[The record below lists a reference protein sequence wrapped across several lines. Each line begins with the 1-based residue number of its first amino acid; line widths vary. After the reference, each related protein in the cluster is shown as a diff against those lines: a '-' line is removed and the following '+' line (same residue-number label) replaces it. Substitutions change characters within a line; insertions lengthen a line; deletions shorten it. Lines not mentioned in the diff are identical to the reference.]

1 MQYPS
6 LTDKQ
11 QDLFDQIVEHVKSHD
26 RWPTMQEL
34 MDVLG
39 LSSPNSV
46 TQLYKSLIDKHY
58 IIKSGWGEYDFHPVQ
73 KYRLRDARSDEE
85 QGVPIVGL
93 ITAGGLQEAV
103 EEDLGRVTLQSLL
116 PNYENMKAVVVSGQ
130 SMQEAGINDGDIVL
144 LARTELFDGDI
155 GAVRYRGET
164 SLKRIYRTP
173 NGMKLVP
180 ENKAYEPIILYPGD
194 MEEVHIIGKYVGHIN
209 EKGLH
214 KV

>member
-1 MQYPS
+1 MKYPS

-11 QDLFDQIVEHVKSHD
+11 QDLFNSIVKHVKDND
-26 RWPTMQEL
+26 RWPTMQQL
-34 MDVLG
+34 MDGLG

-46 TQLYKSLIDKHY
+46 TQLYKTLIDKHY
-58 IIKSGWGEYDFHPVQ
+58 IVKSGWGDYDFHPIQ
-73 KYRLRDARSDEE
+73 KYRLQDRQTDEE

-130 SMQEAGINDGDIVL
+130 SMKDVGVNDGDIVL
-144 LARTELFDGDI
+144 LARTEIFDGEI
-155 GAVRYRGET
+155 GAVRYRGDT

-173 NGMKLVP
+173 TGMKLVP
-180 ENKAYEPIILYPGD
+180 ENEAYEPITIHPGD
-194 MEEVHIIGKYVGHIN
+194 FEEVQIIGKYVGHIN

-214 KV
+214 KA

>member
-11 QDLFDQIVEHVKSHD
+11 QDLFDSIVEHVKDND

-34 MDVLG
+34 IDGLG

-46 TQLYKSLIDKHY
+46 TQLYKTLIDKHY
-58 IIKSGWGEYDFHPVQ
+58 IVKNGWGDYDFHPIQ
-73 KYRLRDARSDEE
+73 KYRLQDRQTDEE
-85 QGVPIVGL
+85 QGIPIVGL

-103 EEDLGRVTLQSLL
+103 EEDLGRITLQSLL

-130 SMQEAGINDGDIVL
+130 SMKDVGVKDGDIVL
-144 LARTELFDGDI
+144 LARTNIFDGEI

-173 NGMKLVP
+173 TGMKLVP
-180 ENKAYEPIILYPGD
+180 ENKEYEPIMIYPGD
-194 MEEVHIIGKYVGHIN
+194 FEDVQIIGKYVGHIN
-209 EKGLH
+209 EKGLQ
-214 KV
+214 KA

>member
-1 MQYPS
+1 MNYPS

-11 QDLFDQIVEHVKSHD
+11 QDLFDQIVEHVKIHE

-34 MDVLG
+34 MDALG
-39 LSSPNSV
+39 LSSPNSIS
-46 TQLYKSLIDKHY
+46 QLYRSLIDKHY
-58 IIKSGWGEYDFHPVQ
+58 IVKSGWGDYDFHPVQ
-73 KYRLRDARSDEE
+73 KYKLQDARTDE
-85 QGVPIVGL
+85 QYGVPIVGL

-180 ENKAYEPIILYPGD
+180 ENEVYEPIILYPGD
-194 MEEVHIIGKYVGHIN
+194 MEEVQIIGKYVGHIN

>member
-11 QDLFDQIVEHVKSHD
+11 QNLFDSIVEHVKDND
-26 RWPTMQEL
+26 RWPTMHEL
-34 MDVLG
+34 MDGLG
-39 LSSPNSV
+39 LSSPNSI

-58 IIKSGWGEYDFHPVQ
+58 IVKTGWGDYDFHPIQ
-73 KYRLRDARSDEE
+73 KYRLQDQHTDEE

-93 ITAGGLQEAV
+93 ITAGGMQEAV
-103 EEDLGRVTLQSLL
+103 EEDLGRVTLESLL

-130 SMQEAGINDGDIVL
+130 SMQEVGIDDGDIVL
-144 LARTELFDGDI
+144 LARTEIFDGEI

-173 NGMKLVP
+173 TGIKLVP
-180 ENKAYEPIILYPGD
+180 ENEEYEPIVLYPGD
-194 MEEVHIIGKYVGHIN
+194 LEEVQIIGKYVGHIN

-214 KV
+214 KA

>member
-11 QDLFDQIVEHVKSHD
+11 QDLFDSIVEHVKDND

-34 MDVLG
+34 MDGLG

-46 TQLYKSLIDKHY
+46 TQLYKTLIDKHY
-58 IIKSGWGEYDFHPVQ
+58 IVKTGWGDYDFHPVQ
-73 KYRLRDARSDEE
+73 KFKLEDAQTDE
-85 QGVPIVGL
+85 QYGVPIVGL

-130 SMQEAGINDGDIVL
+130 SMKNAGVNEGDIVL
-144 LARTELFDGDI
+144 LARTEIFDGEI

-173 NGMKLVP
+173 TGMKLVP
-180 ENKAYEPIILYPGD
+180 ENEDYEPITIYPGD
-194 MEEVHIIGKYVGHIN
+194 FEEVQIIGKYVGHIN

-214 KV
+214 KA